1 MIRTA
6 FLLCIFFF
14 ALSVN
19 AKWDIV
25 YSSQS
30 DPNVGN
36 RQIPFWCG
44 YFFDDMTGVVG
55 GGTQTSEPIVLRTT
69 DGGLTWNL
77 TSTPFGANGYPTSI
91 HFIDAITGYASVRST
106 SFPTSALWKTTNGGI
121 SWQDITSA
129 FNTGDELYM
138 CVWATS
144 KALITTVWK
153 GIGGISVNDGTTWQ
167 EIFTRRDYV
176 PGPDVDNQKSNGIY
190 FTDDLHGVVSMGPN
204 NPPTLDNC
212 SYFTQDGG
220 LTWQRSWDFIEAW
233 SVYGLKNT
241 RTFFLAPEGASGS
254 NRDVMRSDDGGFS
267 WRSVYTFPDNV
278 DMTGHIDGRGNVLY
292 IQVQQQSGMAGLF
305 RSDDLGA
312 SWKFV
317 GGPDHEEDSRFCL
330 AGCDGN
336 IVFAFDLQGN
346 IYKTSDGGDST
357 LTTNNLPILTISP
370 DTLFL
375 TSTNCQPVRA
385 TIRLSNYYTDTTC
398 SKLFIDSLYFENTN
412 EFTLDTLNK
421 LTIGSPNYADVP
433 VTFQTNSDT
442 IILGKL
448 HVKARNNSRSIDTI
462 LTIIGI
468 GSQAPTPY
476 IPTLAS
482 VSAGQELRIPIF
494 IQPTVDTFT
503 MNSFDAAIRFNTD
516 ILSPDGY
523 INENGNVK
531 TATVSSTATGAHI
544 YAEFAS
550 AVTESDNVT
559 KPIISLRMK
568 TTLSTEKS
576 TGISIDT
583 FSINEG
589 APLPLCITP
598 QSAFSLSDDCGDSVL
613 SEYMRSGNI
622 PTIISVRPNPLTGTT
637 LEVTIYSPNETS
649 LRLELVDMSGTTV
662 GTHGSVPMP
671 FTKGE
676 HTVKLNANNLQ
687 TGTYYVRLSDGKG
700 FMQVRKI
707 VEVK

>member
-1 MIRTA
+1 MIRTT
-6 FLLCIFFF
+6 FLLV
-14 ALSVN
+14 ALCLAFSVN

-25 YSSQS
+25 YRSQT

-55 GGTQTSEPIVLRTT
+55 GGKQSDPPVILRTT
-69 DGGLTWNL
+69 DGGATWNL
-77 TSTPFGANGYPTSI
+77 TSTPFNNNGYPTSI
-91 HFIDAITGYASVRST
+91 HFIDANTGYASIRSPN
-106 SFPTSALWKTTNGGI
+106 FPTTTLWKSTNGGI
-121 SWQDITSA
+121 SWEDITSA
-129 FNTGDELYM
+129 FNTGDEAYM
-138 CVWATS
+138 CIWATS
-144 KALITTVWK
+144 KALIATAWY
-153 GIGGISVNDGTTWQ
+153 GIGGISVNDGASWQ
-167 EIFTRRDYV
+167 QIFTRDDFV
-176 PGPDVDNQKSNGIY
+176 PGPNIDNQKSNGIY
-190 FTDDLHGVVSMGPN
+190 FTDDLHGIVTMGPN
-204 NPPTLDNC
+204 NPQPNGNRC
-212 SYFTQDGG
+212 FFTQDGG

-241 RTFFLAPEGASGS
+241 KTFFLAPEGDNGS
-254 NRDVMRSDDGGFS
+254 NRDIMRSDDGGFS

-292 IQVQQQSGMAGLF
+292 IQVQDQSNMPGLF

-312 SWKFV
+312 NWKFV

-346 IYKTSDGGDST
+346 IYKTNDGGDST

-375 TSTNCQPVRA
+375 TSTNCQPGRA
-385 TIRLSNYYTDTTC
+385 TIRLSNYYTDTSC
-398 SKLFIDSLYFENTN
+398 SKLFIDSLFFESTN
-412 EFTLDTLNK
+412 EFTLDTTNK

-433 VTFQTNSDT
+433 VTFQTSNDT
-442 IILGKL
+442 IILGNL
-448 HVKARNNSRSIDTI
+448 HIKARNNSRSIDTI
-462 LTIIGI
+462 LTIIGK

-476 IPTLAS
+476 IPALAS

-523 INENGNVK
+523 INENGNIK
-531 TATVSSTATGAHI
+531 TATVTSTTTGAHI
-544 YAEFAS
+544 YGEFVS
-550 AVTESDNVT
+550 AVTESDDVT

-568 TTLSTEKS
+568 TTLSIEKS
-576 TGISIDT
+576 TGISMDT

-622 PTIISVRPNPLTGTT
+622 PTIISVRPNPLTGPN

-649 LRLELVDMSGTTV
+649 LRLELVDMSGTSV
-662 GTHGSVPMP
+662 GAYGSPPMP

-676 HTVKLNANNLQ
+676 HTVKLNVNNLQ
-687 TGTYYVRLSDGKG
+687 TGTYYVRLTDGNK
-700 FMQVRKI
+700 FTQVRKI